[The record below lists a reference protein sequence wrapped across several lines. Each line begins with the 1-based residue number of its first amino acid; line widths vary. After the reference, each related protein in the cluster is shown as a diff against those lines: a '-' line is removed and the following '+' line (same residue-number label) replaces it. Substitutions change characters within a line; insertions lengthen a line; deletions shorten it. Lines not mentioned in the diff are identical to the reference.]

1 MSAWIAENRPRSRLL
16 ASGIAAVVAAA
27 IVLAVLYA
35 RAPRATRVHVG
46 EMAPDFELPSANE
59 APPAKLSGNRGG
71 PTLLVFFDPRWPGS
85 DAYIRY
91 IERMHRRYFR
101 RGLRTMAVAVD
112 RDPAL
117 VREFVR
123 RNGVTFAVV
132 TDPFASKVVSSW
144 GTPKDPEAYLLDP
157 TLRVEAVLLERVDW
171 TSPRVRDFLAK
182 YLQPGP
188 PGF

>member
-1 MSAWIAENRPRSRLL
+1 VV
-16 ASGIAAVVAAA
+16 ASGIAVAVAAMVV
-27 IVLAVLYA
+27 IAVLYA

-46 EMAPDFELPSANE
+46 EMAPDFELPAATD
-59 APPAKLSGNRGG
+59 APLTRLSGNRGG
-71 PTLLVFFDPRWPGS
+71 PTLLVFFDTRWPGS

-91 IERMHRRYFR
+91 VERMHRRYFR
-101 RGLRTMAVAVD
+101 RGLRTMAVSVD

-117 VREFVR
+117 VREFVH

-132 TDPFASKVVSSW
+132 CDPFASKLVSSW

-171 TSPRVRDFLAK
+171 TSPKVRDFLAK